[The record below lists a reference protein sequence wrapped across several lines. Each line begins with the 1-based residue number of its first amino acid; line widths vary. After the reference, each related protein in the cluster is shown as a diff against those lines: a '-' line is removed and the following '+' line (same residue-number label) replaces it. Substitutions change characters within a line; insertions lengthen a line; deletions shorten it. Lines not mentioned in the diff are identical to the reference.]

1 MSDLVDNTKYQIS
14 WWRPSWDKNPL
25 QVILLIALVIR
36 VLAAIFSKGYAFHD
50 DHFDVIRVA
59 QDWIDGIPHWIADD
73 IPPNHSMFYVGI
85 NATFIYILESLRIVD
100 PQIKMIFIRLVH
112 AFYSLLVVSLIYK
125 ITELLSGKE
134 EAKLAGLL
142 TALLWF
148 FPYLGVKNLVE
159 MVCLPPLLAAF
170 YYVLKRPEKL
180 SSWLFAGML
189 FGLSFVFRYHIMIL
203 TGGLGIVILL
213 KGKWRESIAIIVG
226 FLLVV
231 LVIIGIPDVIF
242 WEYPLQSIV
251 AYFDYNANNAFNY
264 STGPIYRYFL
274 TVMGFTVPPVSV
286 FLLVGFIRSRKVSPE
301 LWWAAILFF
310 VVHSLFPNKQERF
323 IIPFFPFFIILG
335 SIGWYQL
342 VKTSSGWWSSK
353 VFLKYSWN
361 LFWLMNVIA
370 GFALAFTYS
379 KKDRIEPLSYL
390 ESTAD
395 VKSLIVES
403 ASSNI
408 KEVPAYY
415 LGKNTSNYEEL
426 FWKFTGKAELV
437 KNKGYLADDY
447 RVIFEKSKNESI
459 ETLKCELDFVEKVPS
474 HVIMIREENLIE
486 RQLALNTLF
495 PDKKMVFEKA
505 ITPSLFD
512 KLLHVLNP
520 RVHKDE
526 TAFVFRLEPR

>member
-1 MSDLVDNTKYQIS
+1 MSDLIDTTKYQIT
-14 WWRPSWDKNPL
+14 WWRSSWDKNPL
-25 QVILLIALVIR
+25 QIILLIALVIR
-36 VLAAIFSKGYAFHD
+36 VLSAIFSKGYAFHD

-59 QDWIDGIPHWIADD
+59 QDWVDGLPHWISDD
-73 IPPNHSMFYVGI
+73 IPPNHSMFYAGI
-85 NATFIYILESLRIVD
+85 NALFIYILETIGIVD
-100 PQIKMIFIRLVH
+100 PQTKLVFIRLIH
-112 AFYSLLVVSLIYK
+112 GLYSLLVVSLIYK

-159 MVCLPPLLAAF
+159 MVCLPPMLAAF
-170 YYVLKRPEKL
+170 YRILKHPDRLL
-180 SSWLFAGML
+180 SWFIAGML
-189 FGLSFVFRYHIMIL
+189 FGLAFVFRYHIMIL

-213 KGKWRESIAIIVG
+213 KGKWRESIAITIG
-226 FLLVV
+226 FILVA
-231 LVIIGIPDVIF
+231 LVIIGIPDTIF

-286 FLLVGFIRSRKVSPE
+286 FLLVGFLRSRKVSPE
-301 LWWAAILFF
+301 LWWAAVLFF
-310 VVHSLFPNKQERF
+310 VIHSLFPNKQERF

-335 SIGWYQL
+335 SIGWCQL
-342 VKTSSGWWSSK
+342 LRTSSGWWSNKWLLIS
-353 VFLKYSWN
+353 SWN
-361 LFWLMNVIA
+361 FLWLINAVA
-370 GFALAFTYS
+370 ALALAFTYS

-390 ESTAD
+390 ERTAE

-403 ASSNI
+403 ASTNI

-415 LGKNTSNYEEL
+415 LGKNAANYEEL
-426 FWKFTGKAELV
+426 FWKFTGKEELV
-437 KNKGYLADDY
+437 RNKGYKDDNY

-459 ETLKCELDFVEKVPS
+459 ETLKCEIDYVEKVPS
-474 HVIMIREENLIE
+474 HVIMIREDNLEE
-486 RQLALNTLF
+486 RQLALGTLF
-495 PDKKMVFEKA
+495 PDRKMVFEKA
-505 ITPSLFD
+505 ITPSFFD

-526 TAFVFRLEPR
+526 TAFVFRLEKK